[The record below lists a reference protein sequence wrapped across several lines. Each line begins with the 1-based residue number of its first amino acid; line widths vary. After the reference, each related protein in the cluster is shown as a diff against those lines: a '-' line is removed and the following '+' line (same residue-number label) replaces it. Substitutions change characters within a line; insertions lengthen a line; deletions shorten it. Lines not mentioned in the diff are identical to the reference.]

1 MWNLINRGSDATK
14 DISEAARIDRENPQ
28 SSSRYTRLSTSS
40 RYTRLST
47 TAAVPAPHHSRPA
60 WARGVSLV
68 ATALMEVVAPESQS
82 RGQLARQWAP

>member
-28 SSSRYTRLSTSS
+28 SSSRYTRLST
-40 RYTRLST
+40 

-60 WARGVSLV
+60 WARGGSLV
-68 ATALMEVVAPESQS
+68 ATALMEVVAPDSQS